1 MGQVW
6 LAQDGDYKGNAEEGE
21 QYEKETPRK
30 RNKQGKGERSMTIL
44 EAFSTGSFE
53 EKSAL
58 SRTPDSELRSPE
70 NLKISKG
77 FEIQLPTNLSFVKQ
91 TSASILTQTMK
102 SNLLP
107 S

>member
-1 MGQVW
+1 MHTSNHQDTVIRRVW

-21 QYEKETPRK
+21 QYEKETLRK
-30 RNKQGKGERSMTIL
+30 RTKQGKRERSWTIL

-70 NLKISKG
+70 ILRFPKVLKHNYPQIFHLSSK
-77 FEIQLPTNLSFVKQ
+77 P
-91 TSASILTQTMK
+91 
-102 SNLLP
+102 LLQF
-107 S
+107 